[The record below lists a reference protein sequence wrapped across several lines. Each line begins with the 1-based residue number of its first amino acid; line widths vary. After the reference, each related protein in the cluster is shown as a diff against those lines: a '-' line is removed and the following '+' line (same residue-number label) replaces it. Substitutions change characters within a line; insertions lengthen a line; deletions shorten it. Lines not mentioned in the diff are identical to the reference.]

1 MEGIPDCQTI
11 DESGT
16 WAGMRGQKL
25 EGLGSSLC
33 SVSEYPGDPG
43 QAPPYASVY
52 LSVKL
57 ESVHYS
63 SDTSLCQTLIC
74 RQEQRWIL
82 PWRRGHA
89 RDLIL
94 GTLHSNGASQKVNT
108 KINLTVHITRENKT
122 GMSDRPVE
130 KRPEKLYEDGAFEL
144 NLRASQL

>member
-16 WAGMRGQKL
+16 LAGMRGQKL

-94 GTLHSNGASQKVNT
+94 GTLRSNGASQKVNT
-108 KINLTVHITRENKT
+108 EINLTIHITRENKT

-130 KRPEKLYEDGAFEL
+130 ERPEKLYEDGAFEL